1 MSVLIAVL
9 AYLGGLLIG
18 LLFTIAVPALNNRA
32 NLFQMAEDQA
42 RSILDTYSPDS
53 GPTFGTE
60 FYLLAEDGTTVYA
73 NTEFLHPDERARLAG
88 FAEETIQAGRIYQLH
103 VMRMGEGEENAGHVL
118 CIVCGVA
125 EAARSGRQFAGI
137 LLRDLKDLDVSIGS
151 STSCGAI

>member
-73 NTEFLHPDERARLAG
+73 NTEFLHPDERERARKTRGTCCVSSAALRRRRG
-88 FAEETIQAGRIYQLH
+88 QAGSSR
-103 VMRMGEGEENAGHVL
+103 AS
-118 CIVCGVA
+118 CCG
-125 EAARSGRQFAGI
+125 I
-137 LLRDLKDLDVSIGS
+137 
-151 STSCGAI
+151 